1 MQIERRYSF
10 VCAAA
15 SEVSLT
21 AQPMFARSA
30 VLRLIHRQLCCRCF
44 AVSSLLRTSER
55 HFFYCR
61 LYQTDETIINIKLPN
76 PYAVCVLPLADH
88 DYVDRVAD
96 ALRSE
101 LADVPVLT
109 DDLNK
114 HFCVD
119 LLRIHGREMI
129 FDCPSGLSWGLTGEG
144 DAGV

>member
-1 MQIERRYSF
+1 MRCCF
-10 VCAAA
+10 
-15 SEVSLT
+15 VSLT
-21 AQPMFARSA
+21 AQSMFARSA

-61 LYQTDETIINIKLPN
+61 SYQTDETIINIKLPN
-76 PYAVCVLPLADH
+76 PYAVYVLPFADH
-88 DYVDRVAD
+88 DFVDRVAD

-129 FDCPSGLSWGLTGEG
+129 FDFLNLALQFFWTRHRIFQSWQGSG
-144 DAGV
+144 VR